1 MESVLHGS
9 SSSSESG
16 GVPKD
21 PLYVRTVLV
30 VLLFVAVVG
39 AAVLAV
45 VYGYRYYTR
54 AKAAA
59 DRGQPRRNRPRTRGR
74 KAGAAP
80 KHRHYQLLGA
90 ENGGLAAINADA
102 VDCDFAT
109 IADDRED
116 DASCV

>member
-16 GVPKD
+16 GLPKD
-21 PLYVRTVLV
+21 PLRVRTVLV

-59 DRGQPRRNRPRTRGR
+59 DRGQPRRHRPRTRGR

-102 VDCDFAT
+102 VDCDFT
-109 IADDRED
+109 DDHED
-116 DASCV
+116 DVSRV